1 MLWALKTTIKSSY
14 CTEMASETTSHLSMG
29 KCTGPAAHLT
39 MQSCMILFQSSP
51 VTIRKRTVIALP
63 AVEKLACLRL
73 KEIDTLT
80 QLCKELLYC
89 TRCLH
94 PVLIIEKNSINNNN
108 NKIPLLVPFII
119 KIGKAMIT
127 GLCSLRI
134 WRFRR
139 EQLQQMHS
147 REEGETSPRWWRSSC
162 TCWRLQWAAASL
174 VSPLRLYTKV
184 KKQNFIPTPEN
195 LFG

>member
-14 CTEMASETTSHLSMG
+14 CTEMAPETTSHLSMG

-51 VTIRKRTVIALP
+51 VTIRKRTVIAFP

-89 TRCLH
+89 TAAYILYCL
-94 PVLIIEKNSINNNN
+94 LK
-108 NKIPLLVPFII
+108 KIVII

-174 VSPLRLYTKV
+174 VSPLKSYTKV
-184 KKQNFIPTPEN
+184 KSRI
-195 LFG
+195 LFLH